1 MEMKLFFMLVVFL
14 NNIRM
19 TYITSG
25 GMNAVAIMHTNV
37 FREWCIFAFD
47 VLKEMSWWDFIE
59 CMYITTCMYAGC
71 CGMFWIEK
79 WCSPK
84 LSYACNDFGRQIR
97 VTNLCE

>member
-47 VLKEMSWWDFIE
+47 VLKEMS
-59 CMYITTCMYAGC
+59 
-71 CGMFWIEK
+71 
-79 WCSPK
+79 
-84 LSYACNDFGRQIR
+84 
-97 VTNLCE
+97 